1 MELKTPLYDIHVEE
15 GGKIVPFAGYLLPV
29 QYGTGIIAEHEAV
42 RTQVG
47 LFDVSHM
54 GEVLFTGPSALA
66 TINHLFTNDYTDMP
80 IGRVRYGVMCNERG
94 GCIDDLIVYKFGEEE
109 YFVVVNASNREK
121 DVAHMAANLL
131 PGTSFEDLSDNVAE
145 LALQGP
151 RSKDVMAKLCDVE
164 QLPQGYYRAVRDID
178 VAGITCMVSRTGYT
192 GEFGYEL
199 YCAPSDAEALW
210 RALRKAG
217 EEFGLIPCGL
227 GARDTLRL
235 EASMPLY
242 GHEMDEDTSPL
253 VAGLNLGVRMGKE
266 EFIGREAI
274 LAAGEPTQIRVG
286 LVAKG
291 RGIMREHM
299 DVYAGDKLVGHTT
312 SGTFAPHLKK
322 AIAMARVDV
331 AYADVD
337 TELEVEVRGRRI
349 AATVVPMPF
358 YKRA

>member
-131 PGTSFEDLSDNVAE
+131 PGTTFEDLSDNVAE